1 MVCFWIIIINFI
13 HPSLEKKTLIN
24 RLLSCWEKKKKV
36 QHVHKSSKVVSNYP
50 SFCQTHVTYCTN
62 KYNRAVNTVNE
73 VAPNWQSRRWGLYP
87 EHTIW
92 FSGLVVLREQQCSLS
107 SPFWN
112 AVRFGDAGLPGKATS
127 QPQGM
132 DMLQSAL
139 CCLLTQSTDIL
150 IANNQGRANS
160 LLIDNADFS
169 SPTIMDYNG
178 VCFNTPPLFNI
189 V

>member
-24 RLLSCWEKKKKV
+24 RLLSCWKKKKKKV

-50 SFCQTHVTYCTN
+50 SFCQTHVTDCTN
-62 KYNRAVNTVNE
+62 KYNRTVSTVNE

-92 FSGLVVLREQQCSLS
+92 FSGQAVLREQHSTLSLFTFLKCCES
-107 SPFWN
+107 C
-112 AVRFGDAGLPGKATS
+112 RRGLAGKSHKPTS
-127 QPQGM
+127 T

-150 IANNQGRANS
+150 IANNQGSANS
-160 LLIDNADFS
+160 LLIDIFITNNHGLQWS
-169 SPTIMDYNG
+169 
-178 VCFNTPPLFNI
+178 LL
-189 V
+189 